1 MDNIKVKVDS
11 STTKVRIGQQN
22 ALKVIS
28 SSSGGGKASF
38 ADVANSVIG
47 GIASVTKLTV
57 SGNVEITGISTFNND
72 VYITDSDLFVKNV
85 IIDGNVSISGTFF
98 YANYEE
104 NGVAYFN
111 TAGILSSTN
120 SPNQSQIDYSN
131 NILTVNNSG
140 IPSWTDTIDG
150 GDY

>member
-1 MDNIKVKVDS
+1 MDNIKIKVDS
-11 STTKVRIGQQN
+11 QTTKVRIGQQN

-38 ADVANSVIG
+38 ANVADSVIG

-57 SGNVEITGISTFNND
+57 TGNAEITGISTFGDN
-72 VYITDSDLFVKNV
+72 VYISDNSLFVKNV
-85 IIDGNVSISGTFF
+85 IIDGNVSVSGTFF

-104 NGVAYFN
+104 NGIAYFN
-111 TAGILSSTN
+111 SAGILSSTN
-120 SPNQSQIDYSN
+120 SPNYLQLDYSN

-140 IPSWTDTIDG
+140 VPSWTDTIDG